1 MKSAMNSLGSS
12 FRLSEVVQIFLNFSK
27 SNFYEGFGGDKVM
40 SWDPFEATGIYQG
53 KNERKVEQLT
63 AGDLDFIDGRRDL
76 LESLIQQR
84 YGFAPDYVRKEID
97 DWFRW
102 QDSGSPCLITP
113 IMNHRSDV

>member
-1 MKSAMNSLGSS
+1 
-12 FRLSEVVQIFLNFSK
+12 
-27 SNFYEGFGGDKVM
+27 M
-40 SWDPFEATGIYQG
+40 SWDPFEGNWNETREESSG
-53 KNERKVEQLT
+53 KWSKLT

-76 LESLIQQR
+76 LELVIQQR

-113 IMNHRSDV
+113 IMNHRSHV